1 MRAFLLGLSNGA
13 ACVAY
18 CAPVLIPILLGG
30 GDGPARNFGVTLR
43 FLGGRLAGYLLFGI
57 MVWAVAKPLLR
68 SAEFHDLIIGPAFMI
83 LSVLLMVYGFLRRDT
98 TCNLSRATT
107 LVRKIP
113 GISPSLVAVAAGLAT
128 GLSLCPPFLLATAGA
143 AETGGLLQTLGFF
156 LLFFLGTSIFFIPA
170 PLIGVLRGFAALAL
184 VGKMAAGIMG
194 LYYFYAGLIMTIGG
208 LHRL

>member
-30 GDGPARNFGVTLR
+30 EGPARNVGVTLR
-43 FLGGRLAGYLLFGI
+43 FLGGRLAGYLLFSVL
-57 MVWAVAKPLLR
+57 VWAVAKPVLR
-68 SAEFHDLIIGPAFMI
+68 SAELHDLIIGPAFMI
-83 LSVLLMVYGFLRRDT
+83 LSILLIVYGLLRRDT
-98 TCNLSRATT
+98 TCAVSRATT
-107 LVRKIP
+107 LIRKIP
-113 GISPSLVAVAAGLAT
+113 GISPSLIAVAAGLAT
-128 GLSLCPPFLLATAGA
+128 GLSFCPPFLLATAGA
-143 AETGGLLQTLGFF
+143 AETGGLLQTVGFF

-170 PLIGVLRGFAALAL
+170 PLFGFLRGFAALAL